1 MTKGERTRLLG
12 SGRLCYV
19 LVAVG
24 SLDGLCLN
32 CFGSIGLRDL
42 PFMFE
47 DQWISFFL
55 YVGSL
60 LFILNRH
67 LPYSSRPRTLTNFID
82 NISGA
87 AWSSSFHCFP
97 FPSFKRKTCLSS
109 SNGFFGNAESWVCNN
124 LSSCCLINW
133 APSLLRRKFP
143 GIASNSRGQKNT
155 APNLAYFNFTSHL
168 ASLKLHL

>member
-87 AWSSSFHCFP
+87 A
-97 FPSFKRKTCLSS
+97 
-109 SNGFFGNAESWVCNN
+109 
-124 LSSCCLINW
+124 
-133 APSLLRRKFP
+133 
-143 GIASNSRGQKNT
+143 
-155 APNLAYFNFTSHL
+155 
-168 ASLKLHL
+168 

>member
-47 DQWISFFL
+47 DQWIMLDPYFL
-55 YVGSL
+55 FSIGTCHILHGRGPWQTSLTTSQVQPEAAPSTAFPSPLSSARHACRPAMGSL
-60 LFILNRH
+60 EMLHHGFATTC
-67 LPYSSRPRTLTNFID
+67 PV
-82 NISGA
+82 A
-87 AWSSSFHCFP
+87 AWSTGHPPCFAGSFLELP
-97 FPSFKRKTCLSS
+97 R
-109 SNGFFGNAESWVCNN
+109 
-124 LSSCCLINW
+124 I
-133 APSLLRRKFP
+133 
-143 GIASNSRGQKNT
+143 SRGQKNT
-155 APNLAYFNFTSHL
+155 GPNLAYFNFTSHL